1 MLVCEKQKELDLVIF
16 YLKETEDTN
25 KKDNHE
31 NLLITKV
38 FNDDFVHVWFVHH
51 KFVKQYS
58 MHPYNDQN
66 IVLYISKA
74 EQ

>member
-1 MLVCEKQKELDLVIF
+1 LLVCEKQKELDLVIF

-38 FNDDFVHVWFVHH
+38 FNDDFVHV
-51 KFVKQYS
+51 
-58 MHPYNDQN
+58 
-66 IVLYISKA
+66 
-74 EQ
+74 